1 MFQHDLPDTCG
12 TLLRNG
18 YTCREEMENMF
29 PDYLEKIREAAAAGT
44 CEGKDHYGYGVKDCQ
59 IPQLVMLVRIAA
71 DSPIYAEAIASLV
84 ESSRSVRFVLS
95 RTLLHGHWD
104 DTIVC
109 GQFLFISFP
118 DSVAKSFHHGG
129 GPVLAV
135 VRSQRTV
142 SVCRCPHRCT
152 VGQRVESEPFCSQE
166 LFYIVLPDCSLHT
179 SYTFLH
185 EDAPQ
190 GCCNS
195 LLYQSLFTKC
205 CENVL

>member
-1 MFQHDLPDTCG
+1 VFQHDLPDTCG

-59 IPQLVMLVRIAA
+59 IPRLVMLVRLAA

-135 VRSQRTV
+135 VQMHCWAVLKAS
-142 SVCRCPHRCT
+142 H
-152 VGQRVESEPFCSQE
+152 
-166 LFYIVLPDCSLHT
+166 LFSRIVLHRSTRLFFTHVLHILTRGCS
-179 SYTFLH
+179 
-185 EDAPQ
+185 A
-190 GCCNS
+190 
-195 LLYQSLFTKC
+195 K
-205 CENVL
+205 VLQ

>member
-1 MFQHDLPDTCG
+1 
-12 TLLRNG
+12 
-18 YTCREEMENMF
+18 MENMF

-59 IPQLVMLVRIAA
+59 IPQLVMLVRLAA

-95 RTLLHGHWD
+95 RTLLYGHWD

-109 GQFLFISFP
+109 GQFLFISLP

-129 GPVLAV
+129 GPVLAA
-135 VRSQRTV
+135 
-142 SVCRCPHRCT
+142 CRGTDAPL
-152 VGQRVESEPFCSQE
+152 GSVESEPFCSQE

>member
-1 MFQHDLPDTCG
+1 
-12 TLLRNG
+12 
-18 YTCREEMENMF
+18 MENMF

-59 IPQLVMLVRIAA
+59 IPRLVMLVRLAA

-118 DSVAKSFHHGG
+118 DSVAKSFYHGG

-135 VRSQRTV
+135 VQMHCLGS
-142 SVCRCPHRCT
+142 
-152 VGQRVESEPFCSQE
+152 VESEPFVLKNCSTS
-166 LFYIVLPDCSLHT
+166 FYQTVLYTRLTH
-179 SYTFLH
+179 SYTRVLRKSV
-185 EDAPQ
+185 AIA
-190 GCCNS
+190 CCIRVFSQSVVKTYCDHNS
-195 LLYQSLFTKC
+195 EKGRGSTTLPSSDFRCFNQRLQIL
-205 CENVL
+205 VV

>member
-1 MFQHDLPDTCG
+1 
-12 TLLRNG
+12 
-18 YTCREEMENMF
+18 MENMF

-59 IPQLVMLVRIAA
+59 IPQLVMLVRLAA

-84 ESSRSVRFVLS
+84 ESSRSVRFVPS

-135 VRSQRTV
+135 VCSQRTV
-142 SVCRCPHRCT
+142 SVCCCSHRCT

-190 GCCNS
+190 KCCNS

-205 CENVL
+205 CENVW

>member
-1 MFQHDLPDTCG
+1 
-12 TLLRNG
+12 
-18 YTCREEMENMF
+18 MENMF

-59 IPQLVMLVRIAA
+59 IPRLVMLVRLAA

-142 SVCRCPHRCT
+142 SVCCCSHRCT

-185 EDAPQ
+185 EGAPQ
-190 GCCNS
+190 KCCNS

-205 CENVL
+205 CENVW

>member
-1 MFQHDLPDTCG
+1 
-12 TLLRNG
+12 
-18 YTCREEMENMF
+18 MENMF

-59 IPQLVMLVRIAA
+59 IPQLVMLVRLAA

-109 GQFLFISFP
+109 GQFLFISLP

-129 GPVLAV
+129 GPVLAACRGTDAPLGSV
-135 VRSQRTV
+135 LKASHSVLKNCSTSFYQTV
-142 SVCRCPHRCT
+142 LYTRLTH
-152 VGQRVESEPFCSQE
+152 
-166 LFYIVLPDCSLHT
+166 
-179 SYTFLH
+179 SYTRMLRKGV
-185 EDAPQ
+185 AIA
-190 GCCNS
+190 CCIRVFSQSVVKTYCDHNS
-195 LLYQSLFTKC
+195 EKGRGSTTLPSSDFRC
-205 CENVL
+205 F